1 MPSPEAQQM
10 AAMFRAAP
18 PPLESPSVEQ
28 LRANMDAMAALGGPE
43 PGTALEPVEAGGVP
57 AEWIIAPGASRDRA
71 ILYLHGGGYA
81 IGSIATHRG
90 VVSRLSAAS
99 GAAGLALDYRLAPE
113 HPFPAAVEDALA
125 AYRWLL
131 AQGIAPGR
139 IAIAGDSAGGGLT
152 VAALVALRDAGDPL
166 PACAV
171 TFSPWADLALEGA
184 SMDARDA
191 LDPMVHRPGLQQMA
205 DWYLAGQDPRH
216 PLASP
221 IHADLAGLP
230 PLLVQVG
237 TAETLYD
244 DAVRLAVRAIEAG
257 TAVTFEP
264 WADLFHVFQLFAM
277 LPEAQEAVRAAGAF
291 IARYTAG

>member
-1 MPSPEAQQM
+1 MPSPEAEQL
-10 AAMFRAAP
+10 AAMFRSAP

-28 LRANMDAMAALGGPE
+28 LRANMESMAVLGGPE
-43 PGTALEPVEAGGVP
+43 PGTVSEPVEAGGVP
-57 AEWIIAPGASRDRA
+57 AEWIVAPGAARDRA

-90 VVSRLSAAS
+90 VLSRLSAAS
-99 GAAGLALDYRLAPE
+99 ASAGLALDYRLAPE
-113 HPFPAAVEDALA
+113 HPFPAAVEDAVA

-184 SMDARDA
+184 SMDERDA

-205 DWYLAGQDPRH
+205 DWYLAGQDARH

-264 WADLFHVFQLFAM
+264 WADLFHVFQIFAM

-291 IARYTAG
+291 IARYTGG

>member
-10 AAMFRAAP
+10 AAMFRSAP

-43 PGTALEPVEAGGVP
+43 PGTALEPVEAAGVP
-57 AEWIIAPGASRDRA
+57 AEWIVAPGAARDRA

-90 VVSRLSAAS
+90 VLSLLSAAS

-152 VAALVALRDAGDPL
+152 VATLVALRDAGDPL

>member
-43 PGTALEPVEAGGVP
+43 PGTALEPVEAAGVP
-57 AEWIIAPGASRDRA
+57 AEWIVAPGAARDRA

-99 GAAGLALDYRLAPE
+99 GSAGLALDYRLAPE

-184 SMDARDA
+184 SMDERDA

>member
-1 MPSPEAQQM
+1 MPSPEAEQL
-10 AAMFRAAP
+10 AAMFRSAP

-28 LRANMDAMAALGGPE
+28 LRANMESMAALGGPE
-43 PGTALEPVEAGGVP
+43 PGTALEPVEAAGVP
-57 AEWIIAPGASRDRA
+57 AEWIVAPGAARDRA

-277 LPEAQEAVRAAGAF
+277 LPEAQEAVRQAGAF
-291 IARYTAG
+291 IARYTGG